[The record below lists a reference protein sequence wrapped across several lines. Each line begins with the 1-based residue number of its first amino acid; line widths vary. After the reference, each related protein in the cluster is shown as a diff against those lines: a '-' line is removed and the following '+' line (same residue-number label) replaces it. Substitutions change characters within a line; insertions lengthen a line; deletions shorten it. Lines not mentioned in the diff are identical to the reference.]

1 MSSGGPRKGSAGHR
15 PVLGVRR
22 DPRRSPAERTK
33 AFDAAPA
40 TVPQRRVI
48 GTATS
53 PLGHDLGPQTS
64 GLPAFRSARLKC
76 RYPARSGCPRFAVLG
91 KRPCVEHPKGMDG
104 SHFTRGACQT
114 AGPCIRA
121 GAACTV
127 YCPVRLAVLRRA
139 LAVSVSMLAAEIPPA
154 GTRRC
159 LTTPQFV
166 SLSNGDDRSAARCHI
181 KTRMDMLTW
190 VRLPPTGCENWKPLF
205 LRNPCTNTT
214 KSTKRSSGKF

>member
-1 MSSGGPRKGSAGHR
+1 VSSGGPSKGSSGHR

-114 AGPCIRA
+114 AGPCLRA

-127 YCPVRLAVLRRA
+127 YCPG
-139 LAVSVSMLAAEIPPA
+139 PA
-154 GTRRC
+154 GRAPAGACRKR
-159 LTTPQFV
+159 FNAG
-166 SLSNGDDRSAARCHI
+166 SRDSAR
-181 KTRMDMLTW
+181 
-190 VRLPPTGCENWKPLF
+190 
-205 LRNPCTNTT
+205 RNPPLSDYPAVCFTF
-214 KSTKRSSGKF
+214 KWK